1 MARKTQL
8 YTLDLSLYRSA
19 FCGKCSAFSSIF
31 LGDSPYLNGI
41 GPLRSPSVEDSTRLD
56 MS

>member
-41 GPLRSPSVEDSTRLD
+41 DRKGPRLSTPPLSPLQ
-56 MS
+56 